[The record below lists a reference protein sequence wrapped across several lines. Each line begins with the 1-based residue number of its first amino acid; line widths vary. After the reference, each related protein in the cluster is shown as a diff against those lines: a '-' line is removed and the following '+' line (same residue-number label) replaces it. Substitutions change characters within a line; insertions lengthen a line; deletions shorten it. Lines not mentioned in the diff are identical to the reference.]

1 MKRLVAIFSPSLMLS
16 GCSEEYIF
24 LIPSGECVP
33 AKKNVS
39 EFWFEKH
46 LERMVCSAVHSALS
60 LRELFPSVGRN
71 VESKID
77 IAKRYYVQSKPSQ
90 RRKEHD
96 EN

>member
-1 MKRLVAIFSPSLMLS
+1 M
-16 GCSEEYIF
+16 
-24 LIPSGECVP
+24 
-33 AKKNVS
+33 
-39 EFWFEKH
+39 
-46 LERMVCSAVHSALS
+46 ALYPVLDL

-96 EN
+96 VRIKCVEKDTPHHHLLQFKIFYKSPFDGFFQEE